1 MAKVLIEFETNLGSL
16 EAAISKVEQ
25 NTDQLSESAAAA
37 GKKVSEE
44 YRKVASSAK
53 AAFASSEVDSAIK
66 AQAANVDKLADN
78 LDLLYKEELRLLKLN
93 KEATA
98 EFRNNQAAI
107 AATRKEFDG
116 LRKGVS
122 DVNKELPKTAKEI
135 AELEDELKKLALEGK
150 QGTQQFKDTAKAI
163 GEYKA
168 AILTADRAV
177 DLYAKSTDAATG
189 RLGELEDKL
198 YDLALAGQTNTQE
211 FKDTIAEVT
220 KLKRAVFEVDQQ
232 VDSYVER
239 SRGITSV
246 VQSVELLG
254 NAFQIV
260 EGASAA
266 FGVENEDLQETLVRL
281 NAIMAVTNGLEQV
294 RTILLDQ
301 TAKKTGI
308 AAVAQRAYAL
318 AVGSS
323 TGALKVFRL
332 ALAATGI
339 GALIVALGFIIEKI
353 SNFKSESDRLAE
365 SIKRTNDVLRDGENA
380 VKSFQDKI
388 EEARTRIKVA
398 NGEITQSQVDLNKSL
413 KEVERDGKLAYLPL
427 QQEALRLKN
436 ELFLVDKELENQT
449 ARLKALN
456 PESLAYSGILAGIAA
471 NEEKRKI
478 IIEEQA
484 KVESRKNEVVNKA
497 REFAKL
503 LTEEKNKEDQANK
516 KSTESTE
523 KNTEA
528 IKEQVQAYE
537 QLAIAASDV
546 TKQLLESDKNIR
558 EATTNALVAS
568 REAELSRLRVLF
580 EQGLATRQQVAE
592 AETKI
597 VLANQR
603 AQIEGIEQSLKD
615 SLNGVKEGSLEEQ
628 TLRNAA
634 KQEILKVEAQSAEQI
649 FNINKQ
655 LNQNIEESEK
665 KAQEERK
672 RKNEE
677 LIKEITQYVGAVQ
690 QSFNAIVDL
699 QRASTEQRI
708 EQIERLRDVELE
720 ANNTAEKSFAERKR
734 SEEAINLRASRK
746 ITEEKRKQARLDK
759 ALGIFNATID
769 TAKAVVGFLSDP
781 GGIPGIVLSVAAGIT
796 GATQIAKISSEPL
809 PSFGR
814 GGWIDG
820 EPHTRG
826 GVDINAEGGEF
837 VTRKS
842 QAGTFR
848 RELEAMNTS
857 RASFLKLI
865 ENNYVKPR
873 LMAATLE
880 RDRNGVSVNVNAR
893 LNSGVMESE
902 LKGLRQETRKTGK
915 IMQKLVASSNSSR
928 YNW

>member
-44 YRKVASSAK
+44 YRKVAASAK

-66 AQAANVDKLADN
+66 SQAANVDKLSEN
-78 LDLLYKEELRLLKLN
+78 LEVLLKEEIKLIRLN
-93 KEATA
+93 KQASD
-98 EFRNNQAAI
+98 EFKKNQAAI
-107 AATRKEFDG
+107 EATRKEFDKLKQTQTG
-116 LRKGVS
+116 N
-122 DVNKELPKTAKEI
+122 NKETEQAVVKSKRLTTQLRELKEQLSVLEQQGKENTKEFLQI
-135 AELEDELKKLALEGK
+135 AVAAARLEDQIGDTRERVKSLASDTFVFDAAIDSLNAVAGGFAVVQGAVGLFAEDNEELQRAIAKTNSALAILNGLQQVQAFLTGQSAGKLAIV
-150 QGTQQFKDTAKAI
+150 TA
-163 GEYKA
+163 
-168 AILTADRAV
+168 
-177 DLYAKSTDAATG
+177 
-189 RLGELEDKL
+189 
-198 YDLALAGQTNTQE
+198 
-211 FKDTIAEVT
+211 
-220 KLKRAVFEVDQQ
+220 
-232 VDSYVER
+232 
-239 SRGITSV
+239 
-246 VQSVELLG
+246 
-254 NAFQIV
+254 
-260 EGASAA
+260 
-266 FGVENEDLQETLVRL
+266 
-281 NAIMAVTNGLEQV
+281 
-294 RTILLDQ
+294 
-301 TAKKTGI
+301 
-308 AAVAQRAYAL
+308 AQRAYTF
-318 AVGSS
+318 AVGTS
-323 TGALKVFRL
+323 TGAFK
-332 ALAATGI
+332 ALRIAIAATGF
-339 GALIVALGFIIEKI
+339 GALVIALGFVITNFEKI
-353 SNFKSESDRLAE
+353 KQVAF
-365 SIKRTNDVLRDGENA
+365 NA
-380 VKSFQDKI
+380 FPALQ
-388 EEARTRIKVA
+388 KVA
-398 NGEITQSQVDLNKSL
+398 EGIGFLIDKTKEFLGITDEIESNSLDKALKRQDTLLKAQVNALNRQIALQQKLGKETEQLEIQREQLQLNLAQKRLEFLNKNT
-413 KEVERDGKLAYLPL
+413 
-427 QQEALRLKN
+427 QLRL
-436 ELFLVDKELENQT
+436 
-449 ARLKALN
+449 
-456 PESLAYSGILAGIAA
+456 A
-471 NEEKRKI
+471 NEELFATKVFELEQEILDRQNNIAILRINNTK
-478 IIEEQA
+478 EETDALKEQA
-484 KVESRKNEVVNKA
+484 K
-497 REFAKL
+497 
-503 LTEEKNKEDQANK
+503 
-516 KSTESTE
+516 
-523 KNTEA
+523 
-528 IKEQVQAYE
+528 AYE
-537 QLAIAASDV
+537 QLAIVASDV

-615 SLNGVKEGSLEEQ
+615 SLNGVKEGTLEEQ

-672 RKNEE
+672 QRNQE
-677 LIKEITQYVGAVQ
+677 LIKEVTQYVGAVQ
-690 QSFNAIVDL
+690 TVFSSIVDL
-699 QRASTEQRI
+699 QNELTEQRI

-720 ANNTAEKSFAERKR
+720 ANNTAEKSFADRKR
-734 SEEAINLRASRK
+734 NEEAINLRASRK

-759 ALGIFNATID
+759 ALGIFNATVD

-781 GGIPGIVLSVAAGIT
+781 GGIAGIVLSVAAGIT

-893 LNSGVMESE
+893 LNGSGIEQR
-902 LKGLRQETRKTGK
+902 LDTLRQETRKTGK
-915 IMQKLVASSNSSR
+915 IMQKLVANSNSSR

>member
-1 MAKVLIEFETNLGSL
+1 MAATVLVKFQGDLGEL
-16 EAAISKVEQ
+16 EAAISKLDQ
-25 NTDQLSESAAAA
+25 STDQLSESAAAA

-66 AQAANVDKLADN
+66 AQAANVDKLSEN
-78 LDLLYKEELRLLKLN
+78 LELLYKEELRLLKLN

-135 AELEDELKKLALEGK
+135 SELEDELKKLALEGK

-168 AILTADRAV
+168 AITTADRAV

-239 SRGITSV
+239 SRGLTAV
-246 VQSVELLG
+246 VQNVELVG

-260 EGASAA
+260 EGATAA
-266 FGVENEDLQETLVRL
+266 FGVESEDLQETLVRL
-281 NAIMAVTNGLEQV
+281 NAIIAVTNGLEQV
-294 RTILLDQ
+294 RTILLEQ
-301 TAKKTGI
+301 SAKKTGI
-308 AAVAQRAYAL
+308 VAAAQRIYASAVNQTTGALNRFKVALIASGTGAILAAVALIAAYWDDIKESIGGASAESNKLLKTQEKSTKEAQTQLELLESQDNQLKLQGLSEQDILNKKIAQTDEIINQLKLQKQAAKEVADEQIKNTSKVAAVLRGANLGFLSDLFGIGDVAQVAAAGNEVQDELDKQLNEILEKRAGYLLAL
-318 AVGSS
+318 NKTDSNNIVDN
-323 TGALKVFRL
+323 TKEQTDALK
-332 ALAATGI
+332 
-339 GALIVALGFIIEKI
+339 
-353 SNFKSESDRLAE
+353 
-365 SIKRTNDVLRDGENA
+365 
-380 VKSFQDKI
+380 
-388 EEARTRIKVA
+388 
-398 NGEITQSQVDLNKSL
+398 
-413 KEVERDGKLAYLPL
+413 
-427 QQEALRLKN
+427 
-436 ELFLVDKELENQT
+436 
-449 ARLKALN
+449 
-456 PESLAYSGILAGIAA
+456 
-471 NEEKRKI
+471 
-478 IIEEQA
+478 EQA
-484 KVESRKNEVVNKA
+484 K
-497 REFAKL
+497 
-503 LTEEKNKEDQANK
+503 
-516 KSTESTE
+516 
-523 KNTEA
+523 
-528 IKEQVQAYE
+528 AYE
-537 QLAIAASDV
+537 QLAIVASDV

-615 SLNGVKEGSLEEQ
+615 SLNGVKEGTLEEQ

-672 RKNEE
+672 QRNEE
-677 LIKEITQYVGAVQ
+677 LIKEVTQYVGAVQ
-690 QSFNAIVDL
+690 SVFSSIVDL
-699 QRASTEQRI
+699 QNELTERRI
-708 EQIERLRDVELE
+708 EQINRLRDVELE
-720 ANNTAEKSFAERKR
+720 AIEVSSKSEAQKQRER
-734 SEEAINLRASRK
+734 EALEVRTNRK
-746 ITEEKRKQARLDK
+746 IIEEKRKVARLNK
-759 ALGIFNATID
+759 AQGIFD
-769 TAKAVVGFLSDP
+769 AVVNTAVAVTNALKQDPPLSFILAAAAGVT
-781 GGIPGIVLSVAAGIT
+781 GGIQV
-796 GATQIAKISSEPL
+796 AKISSEPL

-893 LNSGVMESE
+893 LNSGVMETE
-902 LKGLRQETRKTGK
+902 LRGLRQETRKTGK

>member
-1 MAKVLIEFETNLGSL
+1 M
-16 EAAISKVEQ
+16 
-25 NTDQLSESAAAA
+25 
-37 GKKVSEE
+37 
-44 YRKVASSAK
+44 
-53 AAFASSEVDSAIK
+53 
-66 AQAANVDKLADN
+66 
-78 LDLLYKEELRLLKLN
+78 
-93 KEATA
+93 
-98 EFRNNQAAI
+98 
-107 AATRKEFDG
+107 
-116 LRKGVS
+116 S

-135 AELEDELKKLALEGK
+135 SELEDELKKLALEGK

-198 YDLALAGQTNTQE
+198 YDLALAGDRNTQE

-281 NAIMAVTNGLEQV
+281 NAIMAITNGLEQV

-308 AAVAQRAYAL
+308 AAVVQRAYTF
-318 AVGSS
+318 AVGAS
-323 TGALKVFRL
+323 TGAFK
-332 ALAATGI
+332 ALRIAIAATGF
-339 GALIVALGFIIEKI
+339 GALVIALGFVITNFEEIKKVAFNAFPALQKVAEGIGFLIDKTKEFLGITDEIESNSLDKALKRQDTLLKAQVNALNRQIALQQKLGKETEQLEIQREQLQLNLAQKRLEFLNKNTQLRLANEELFATKVFELEQEVLDRQNNIAILRINNEKGLTQQISQELRERAAIRLKIEGETLTEQQKKEIEFFELFGKRLTELDETSNQERFNRRANFLKAEIAEGDNAFQTRIQLIKTEGEAQKAEVRERLGFTTDANNQIRIIE
-353 SNFKSESDRLAE
+353 AE
-365 SIKRTNDVLRDGENA
+365 TAERIK
-380 VKSFQDKI
+380 
-388 EEARTRIKVA
+388 EARRQQID
-398 NGEITQSQVDLNKSL
+398 EITQ
-413 KEVERDGKLAYLPL
+413 
-427 QQEALRLKN
+427 
-436 ELFLVDKELENQT
+436 QT
-449 ARLKALN
+449 
-456 PESLAYSGILAGIAA
+456 
-471 NEEKRKI
+471 
-478 IIEEQA
+478 
-484 KVESRKNEVVNKA
+484 
-497 REFAKL
+497 F
-503 LTEEKNKEDQANK
+503 
-516 KSTESTE
+516 
-523 KNTEA
+523 
-528 IKEQVQAYE
+528 
-537 QLAIAASDV
+537 
-546 TKQLLESDKNIR
+546 
-558 EATTNALVAS
+558 
-568 REAELSRLRVLF
+568 
-580 EQGLATRQQVAE
+580 
-592 AETKI
+592 
-597 VLANQR
+597 
-603 AQIEGIEQSLKD
+603 
-615 SLNGVKEGSLEEQ
+615 
-628 TLRNAA
+628 
-634 KQEILKVEAQSAEQI
+634 
-649 FNINKQ
+649 
-655 LNQNIEESEK
+655 
-665 KAQEERK
+665 
-672 RKNEE
+672 
-677 LIKEITQYVGAVQ
+677 QYIGAVQ
-690 QSFNAIVDL
+690 SVFSSIVDL
-699 QRASTEQRI
+699 QNELTERRI
-708 EQIERLRDVELE
+708 EQINRLRDVELE
-720 ANNTAEKSFAERKR
+720 AIEVSSKSEAQKQRER
-734 SEEAINLRASRK
+734 EALELRTNRK
-746 ITEEKRKQARLDK
+746 IIEEKRKIARLNK
-759 ALGIFNATID
+759 AQGIFD
-769 TAKAVVGFLSDP
+769 AVVNTAVAVTNALKQDP
-781 GGIPGIVLSVAAGIT
+781 PLNIILAAAAGVTGGIQV
-796 GATQIAKISSEPL
+796 AKISSEPL

-902 LKGLRQETRKTGK
+902 LRGLRQETRKTGK

>member
-1 MAKVLIEFETNLGSL
+1 MAATVLVKFQGDLGEL
-16 EAAISKVEQ
+16 EAAISKLDQ
-25 NTDQLSESAAAA
+25 STDQLSESAAAA

-53 AAFASSEVDSAIK
+53 AAFASSEVDTAIK
-66 AQAANVDKLADN
+66 AQAANVDKLSEN
-78 LDLLYKEELRLLKLN
+78 LELLYKEELRLLKLN

-122 DVNKELPKTAKEI
+122 GVNKELPKTAKEI

-198 YDLALAGQTNTQE
+198 YDLALAGDTNTQE

-294 RTILLDQ
+294 RTIILEQ
-301 TAKKTGI
+301 SAKKTGI
-308 AAVAQRAYAL
+308 VAAAQRLYTL
-318 AVGSS
+318 AVGQS

-332 ALAATGI
+332 TLAGTGI
-339 GALIVALGFIIEKI
+339 GLLVIALGSLIGKLTESKEAFDDASDAAREYQNAIDKLNQDTLPAQQRLAAAQIESLKLQGKITEEAANNQLRFNKLAGDIINNNIEAKEKETQALARFEEQKAKDI
-353 SNFKSESDRLAE
+353 EFFGKVLNTTREQLNNDLLEIERQRQLNEKALRLEAENDAIASNRKKKDDTVKSE
-365 SIKRTNDVLRDGENA
+365 K
-380 VKSFQDKI
+380 
-388 EEARTRIKVA
+388 
-398 NGEITQSQVDLNKSL
+398 EITQSISQELRERATIRLQIEQQILTQEEVLQGTLTDLDLTSNQERFEQRGRFLLAERLEGDKTL
-413 KEVERDGKLAYLPL
+413 KTRIL
-427 QQEALRLKN
+427 QIRA
-436 ELFLVDKELENQT
+436 
-449 ARLKALN
+449 
-456 PESLAYSGILAGIAA
+456 
-471 NEEKRKI
+471 
-478 IIEEQA
+478 
-484 KVESRKNEVVNKA
+484 
-497 REFAKL
+497 
-503 LTEEKNKEDQANK
+503 
-516 KSTESTE
+516 
-523 KNTEA
+523 
-528 IKEQVQAYE
+528 
-537 QLAIAASDV
+537 
-546 TKQLLESDKNIR
+546 ESDARKAAVRETVGFTNDANNQIR
-558 EATTNALVAS
+558 II
-568 REAELSRLRVLF
+568 
-580 EQGLATRQQVAE
+580 E
-592 AETKI
+592 AET
-597 VLANQR
+597 L
-603 AQIEGIEQSLKD
+603 
-615 SLNGVKEGSLEEQ
+615 
-628 TLRNAA
+628 
-634 KQEILKVEAQSAEQI
+634 EQI
-649 FNINKQ
+649 KEARRQQID
-655 LNQNIEESEK
+655 
-665 KAQEERK
+665 
-672 RKNEE
+672 
-677 LIKEITQYVGAVQ
+677 EITQQTFQYIGAVQ
-690 QSFNAIVDL
+690 TVFSSIVDL
-699 QRASTEQRI
+699 QNELTERRI
-708 EQIERLRDVELE
+708 EQINRLRDVELE
-720 ANNTAEKSFAERKR
+720 AIEVSSKSEAQKQRER
-734 SEEAINLRASRK
+734 EALELRTNRK
-746 ITEEKRKQARLDK
+746 IIEEKRKTARLNK
-759 ALGIFNATID
+759 AQGIFD
-769 TAKAVVGFLSDP
+769 AVVNTAVAITNALKQDFPLN
-781 GGIPGIVLSVAAGIT
+781 IILAAAAGVA
-796 GATQIAKISSEPL
+796 GGTQIAKISSEPL

-842 QAGTFR
+842 QARTFR

-893 LNSGVMESE
+893 LNGSGIEQR
-902 LKGLRQETRKTGK
+902 LDTLRQETRKTGK

>member
-66 AQAANVDKLADN
+66 AQAANVDKLSEN
-78 LDLLYKEELRLLKLN
+78 LELLYKEELRLLKLN

-198 YDLALAGQTNTQE
+198 YDLALAGGTNTQE

-294 RTILLDQ
+294 RTILLEQ
-301 TAKKTGI
+301 SAKKTGVF
-308 AAVAQRAYAL
+308 AVAQSAYNVV
-318 AVGSS
+318 VGTSV
-323 TGALKVFRL
+323 GLLKAFRI
-332 ALAATGI
+332 ALAATGL
-339 GALIVALGFIIEKI
+339 GALVFLLYELFEAFKANEAAIKRNNQLYKDLGASAVKLRDDIANLNKELIASNEEVLVSEGKLTQAEFDKRQARRQAFEEGLKANADAIVLINKAIQRERFLASEIIKAKEETADAEREFNTVRSQRNESFLKKRLSEEQKLEQELAKLQQERINLEDLVNSDIEKRKALLKNEVRKIDIELQKEQKEDAEKALKEEQERLKQRRDDFLRFRIEVANLEKEFRKNNSIESAIAAVEEENRQKELEQKKLFNVKVRQLDEVNFVEIYENRARLYEADIAEGDKSLQARINQIEAQKQAQIEAVKLELGFTQDAKNRIRIIE
-353 SNFKSESDRLAE
+353 A
-365 SIKRTNDVLRDGENA
+365 NA
-380 VKSFQDKI
+380 AKEI
-388 EEARTRIKVA
+388 EEAINNSNERIVQETFKYIGVV
-398 NGEITQSQVDLNKSL
+398 QSVFS
-413 KEVERDGKLAYLPL
+413 
-427 QQEALRLKN
+427 
-436 ELFLVDKELENQT
+436 
-449 ARLKALN
+449 
-456 PESLAYSGILAGIAA
+456 S
-471 NEEKRKI
+471 
-478 IIEEQA
+478 
-484 KVESRKNEVVNKA
+484 
-497 REFAKL
+497 
-503 LTEEKNKEDQANK
+503 
-516 KSTESTE
+516 
-523 KNTEA
+523 
-528 IKEQVQAYE
+528 
-537 QLAIAASDV
+537 
-546 TKQLLESDKNIR
+546 
-558 EATTNALVAS
+558 
-568 REAELSRLRVLF
+568 
-580 EQGLATRQQVAE
+580 
-592 AETKI
+592 
-597 VLANQR
+597 
-603 AQIEGIEQSLKD
+603 
-615 SLNGVKEGSLEEQ
+615 
-628 TLRNAA
+628 
-634 KQEILKVEAQSAEQI
+634 
-649 FNINKQ
+649 
-655 LNQNIEESEK
+655 
-665 KAQEERK
+665 
-672 RKNEE
+672 
-677 LIKEITQYVGAVQ
+677 
-690 QSFNAIVDL
+690 IVDL
-699 QRASTEQRI
+699 QNELTERRI
-708 EQIERLRDVELE
+708 EQINRLRDVELE
-720 ANNTAEKSFAERKR
+720 AIEVSSKSEAQKQREREALELRTNRKIIEERRKIARLNKAQGIFDAVVNTAVAVTNALKEKPPLSFILA
-734 SEEAINLRASRK
+734 AA
-746 ITEEKRKQARLDK
+746 AGV
-759 ALGIFNATID
+759 A
-769 TAKAVVGFLSDP
+769 
-781 GGIPGIVLSVAAGIT
+781 GGIQV
-796 GATQIAKISSEPL
+796 AKISSEPL

-893 LNSGVMESE
+893 LNSGVMETE
-902 LKGLRQETRKTGK
+902 LRGLRQETRKTGK

>member
-168 AILTADRAV
+168 AITTADRAV

-239 SRGITSV
+239 SRGLTAV
-246 VQSVELLG
+246 VQNVELVG

-260 EGASAA
+260 EGATAA
-266 FGVENEDLQETLVRL
+266 FGVESEDLQETLVRL
-281 NAIMAVTNGLEQV
+281 NAIIAVTNGLEQV
-294 RTILLDQ
+294 RTILLEQ
-301 TAKKTGI
+301 SAKKTGI
-308 AAVAQRAYAL
+308 VAAAQRIYASAVNQTTGALNRFKVALIASGTGAILAAVALIAAYWDDIKESIGGASAESNKLLRTQEKSTKEAQTQLDLLESQDNQLKLQGLSEQDILNKKIAQTDEIINQLKLQKQAAKEVADEQIKNTSKVAAVLRGANLGFLSDLFGIGDVAQVAAAGNEVQDELDKQLNEILEKRAGYLLAL
-318 AVGSS
+318 NKTDSNKIVDN
-323 TGALKVFRL
+323 TKEQTDALK
-332 ALAATGI
+332 
-339 GALIVALGFIIEKI
+339 
-353 SNFKSESDRLAE
+353 
-365 SIKRTNDVLRDGENA
+365 
-380 VKSFQDKI
+380 
-388 EEARTRIKVA
+388 
-398 NGEITQSQVDLNKSL
+398 
-413 KEVERDGKLAYLPL
+413 
-427 QQEALRLKN
+427 
-436 ELFLVDKELENQT
+436 
-449 ARLKALN
+449 
-456 PESLAYSGILAGIAA
+456 
-471 NEEKRKI
+471 
-478 IIEEQA
+478 EQA
-484 KVESRKNEVVNKA
+484 K
-497 REFAKL
+497 
-503 LTEEKNKEDQANK
+503 
-516 KSTESTE
+516 
-523 KNTEA
+523 
-528 IKEQVQAYE
+528 AYE
-537 QLAIAASDV
+537 QLAIVASDV

-615 SLNGVKEGSLEEQ
+615 SLNGVKEGTLEEQ

-672 RKNEE
+672 QRNEE
-677 LIKEITQYVGAVQ
+677 LIKEVTQYVGAVQ
-690 QSFNAIVDL
+690 SVFSSIVDL
-699 QRASTEQRI
+699 QNELTERRI

-734 SEEAINLRASRK
+734 NEEAINLRASRK

-759 ALGIFNATID
+759 ALGIFNATVD

-781 GGIPGIVLSVAAGIT
+781 GGVAGIVLSVAAGIT

-893 LNSGVMESE
+893 LNGSGIEQR
-902 LKGLRQETRKTGK
+902 LDTLRQETRKTGK

>member
-66 AQAANVDKLADN
+66 AQAANVDKLSEN
-78 LDLLYKEELRLLKLN
+78 LELLYKEELRLLKLN

-168 AILTADRAV
+168 AITTADRAV

-281 NAIMAVTNGLEQV
+281 NAIMAITNGLEQV

-308 AAVAQRAYAL
+308 AAVVQRAYTF
-318 AVGSS
+318 AVGAS
-323 TGALKVFRL
+323 TGAFK
-332 ALAATGI
+332 ALRIAIAATGF
-339 GALIVALGFIIEKI
+339 GALVIALGFVITNFEKI
-353 SNFKSESDRLAE
+353 KQVAF
-365 SIKRTNDVLRDGENA
+365 NA
-380 VKSFQDKI
+380 FPALQ
-388 EEARTRIKVA
+388 KVA
-398 NGEITQSQVDLNKSL
+398 EGIGFLIDKTKEFLGITEEIESNSLDKALKRQDTLLKAQVNALNRQIALQQKLGKETEQLEIQREQLQLNLAQKRLEFLNKNT
-413 KEVERDGKLAYLPL
+413 
-427 QQEALRLKN
+427 QLRL
-436 ELFLVDKELENQT
+436 
-449 ARLKALN
+449 
-456 PESLAYSGILAGIAA
+456 A
-471 NEEKRKI
+471 NEELFATKVF
-478 IIEEQA
+478 ELEQEVLDRQNNIA
-484 KVESRKNEVVNKA
+484 ILRINNEKELTQQISQEL
-497 REFAKL
+497 RERASVRLKL
-503 LTEEKNKEDQANK
+503 EQEFLTQ
-516 KSTESTE
+516 
-523 KNTEA
+523 
-528 IKEQVQAYE
+528 EQVLQGTLTKLDETSNQERFE
-537 QLAIAASDV
+537 QRGRFLLAERLEGDKTLQTRILQIRA
-546 TKQLLESDKNIR
+546 ESDARKAAVRETVGFTNDANNQIR
-558 EATTNALVAS
+558 II
-568 REAELSRLRVLF
+568 
-580 EQGLATRQQVAE
+580 E
-592 AETKI
+592 AETLEQIKEARKQ
-597 VLANQR
+597 ANQ
-603 AQIEGIEQSLKD
+603 
-615 SLNGVKEGSLEEQ
+615 
-628 TLRNAA
+628 
-634 KQEILKVEAQSAEQI
+634 
-649 FNINKQ
+649 
-655 LNQNIEESEK
+655 
-665 KAQEERK
+665 
-672 RKNEE
+672 E
-677 LIKEITQYVGAVQ
+677 LIREITTYVGAVQ

-759 ALGIFNATID
+759 ALGIFNATVD

-781 GGIPGIVLSVAAGIT
+781 GGIAGIVLSVAAGIT
-796 GATQIAKISSEPL
+796 GATQIAKISSQPL

-880 RDRNGVSVNVNAR
+880 RDRNGVSVNVNAK

-902 LKGLRQETRKTGK
+902 LRGLRQETRKTGK
-915 IMQKLVASSNSSR
+915 IMQKLVANSNSSR

>member
-1 MAKVLIEFETNLGSL
+1 MAATVLVKFQGDLGEL
-16 EAAISKVEQ
+16 EAAISKLDQ
-25 NTDQLSESAAAA
+25 STDQLSESAAAA

-135 AELEDELKKLALEGK
+135 SELEDELKKLALEGK

-198 YDLALAGQTNTQE
+198 YDLALAGDRNTQE

-281 NAIMAVTNGLEQV
+281 NAIMAITNGLEQV

-308 AAVAQRAYAL
+308 AAVVQRAYTF
-318 AVGSS
+318 AVGAS
-323 TGALKVFRL
+323 TGAFK
-332 ALAATGI
+332 ALRIAIAATGF
-339 GALIVALGFIIEKI
+339 GALVIALGFVITNFEEIKKVAFNAFPALQKVAEGIGFLIDKTKEFLGITDEIESNSLDKALKRQDTLLKAQVNALNRQIALQQKLGKETEQLEIQREQLQLNLAQKRLEFLNKNTQLRLANEELFATKVFELEQEVLDRQNNIAILRINNEKGLTQQISQELRERAAIRLKIEGETLTEQQKKEIEFFELFGKRLTELDETSNQERFNRRANFLKAEIAEGDNAFQTRIQLIKTEGEAQKAEVRERLGFTTDANNQIRIIE
-353 SNFKSESDRLAE
+353 AE
-365 SIKRTNDVLRDGENA
+365 TAERIK
-380 VKSFQDKI
+380 
-388 EEARTRIKVA
+388 EARRQQID
-398 NGEITQSQVDLNKSL
+398 EITQ
-413 KEVERDGKLAYLPL
+413 
-427 QQEALRLKN
+427 
-436 ELFLVDKELENQT
+436 QT
-449 ARLKALN
+449 
-456 PESLAYSGILAGIAA
+456 
-471 NEEKRKI
+471 
-478 IIEEQA
+478 
-484 KVESRKNEVVNKA
+484 
-497 REFAKL
+497 F
-503 LTEEKNKEDQANK
+503 
-516 KSTESTE
+516 
-523 KNTEA
+523 
-528 IKEQVQAYE
+528 
-537 QLAIAASDV
+537 
-546 TKQLLESDKNIR
+546 
-558 EATTNALVAS
+558 
-568 REAELSRLRVLF
+568 
-580 EQGLATRQQVAE
+580 
-592 AETKI
+592 
-597 VLANQR
+597 
-603 AQIEGIEQSLKD
+603 
-615 SLNGVKEGSLEEQ
+615 
-628 TLRNAA
+628 
-634 KQEILKVEAQSAEQI
+634 
-649 FNINKQ
+649 
-655 LNQNIEESEK
+655 
-665 KAQEERK
+665 
-672 RKNEE
+672 
-677 LIKEITQYVGAVQ
+677 QYIGAVQ
-690 QSFNAIVDL
+690 SVFSSIVDL
-699 QRASTEQRI
+699 QNELTERRI
-708 EQIERLRDVELE
+708 EQINRLRDVELE
-720 ANNTAEKSFAERKR
+720 AIEVSSKSEAQKQRER
-734 SEEAINLRASRK
+734 EALELRTNRK
-746 ITEEKRKQARLDK
+746 IIEEKRKIARLNK
-759 ALGIFNATID
+759 AQGIFD
-769 TAKAVVGFLSDP
+769 AVVNTAVAVTNALKQDP
-781 GGIPGIVLSVAAGIT
+781 PLNIILAAAAGVTGGIQV
-796 GATQIAKISSEPL
+796 AKISSEPL

-902 LKGLRQETRKTGK
+902 LRGLRQETRKTGK